1 VIPGYP
7 DMMFNMGLADLKQK
21 AVIQDY
27 CDRTVAFINQGI
39 PSPLAAALDTA
50 AAPIASRPA
59 ANGLHCR

>member
-1 VIPGYP
+1 MIPGYP

-39 PSPLAAALDTA
+39 LLDALDTARPSPLAL
-50 AAPIASRPA
+50 PR
-59 ANGLHCR
+59 ANGLECR